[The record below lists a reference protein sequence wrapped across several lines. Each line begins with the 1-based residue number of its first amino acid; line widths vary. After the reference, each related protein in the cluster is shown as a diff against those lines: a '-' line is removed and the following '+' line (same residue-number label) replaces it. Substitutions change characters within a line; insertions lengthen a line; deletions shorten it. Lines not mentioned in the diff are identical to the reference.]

1 MKDGPDA
8 LERRHRERY
17 RTFIEQSA
25 EGVWCF
31 ELSEP
36 LSIALSPEDQ
46 IDRMYADAHL
56 AECNDAC
63 ARMYGFERAAEMLGA
78 RLIAFLPRTEDNTA
92 YLREFILQGY
102 RLNDAESAE
111 RDRHGQP
118 KYFLNNLV
126 GIVEDGKLLRA
137 WGTQRDITDRKQQ
150 EQERERLLG
159 ALTAALAEQKRLQEE
174 RERAYRGAQEAV
186 RLRDEF
192 LSVAGHELKTPL
204 TALQLQME
212 TIAARA
218 APLGHEELDFWLER
232 ANRSLGRIL
241 RLVEDLLD
249 VTRISTGRVRL
260 ELEEVDFAELVGGV
274 VARCEGDAARAK
286 SAIAFS
292 APAPVRGFWDASRLE
307 QIADNLISNAIKYG
321 RGQPIEVEVA
331 GDSETATLVVRDR
344 GIGIAAEDQERVFE
358 RFERVVPG
366 GQVAGLGLGLW
377 IAREAAGVMKGK
389 ISVESRRDQGSE
401 FRVELPRNA
410 LRESAD

>member
-1 MKDGPDA
+1 MNDDQEK
-8 LERRHRERY
+8 RHQERY
-17 RTFIEQSA
+17 RAFIEQSA

-36 LSIALSPEDQ
+36 FSVALPPEDQ
-46 IDRMYADAHL
+46 IDRMYSHALL

-63 ARMYGFERAAEMLGA
+63 ARMYGYDRAAEILGA
-78 RLIAFLPRTEDNTA
+78 RLITFLPRTEENIA
-92 YLREFILQGY
+92 YLREFIVQGY
-102 RLNDAESAE
+102 RLSDAESAE
-111 RDRHGQP
+111 RDRHGRP
-118 KYFLNNLV
+118 KHFLNNLV
-126 GIVEDGKLLRA
+126 GIVEDGNLLRA
-137 WGTQRDITDRKQQ
+137 WGTQRDITERKNQ

-159 ALTAALAEQKRLQEE
+159 ALTDALGEQKRLQEE

-218 APLGHEELDFWLER
+218 GPLGNEELDFWLDR

-260 ELEEVDFAELVGGV
+260 ELEEVDFAELVRGV
-274 VARCEGDAARAK
+274 VARSEGDAARAK
-286 SAIAFS
+286 SAITFS
-292 APAPVRGFWDASRLE
+292 APAPVRGYWDASRLE

-321 RGQPIEVEVA
+321 EGPIEVEVGGA
-331 GDSETATLVVRDR
+331 GETATLVVRDH
-344 GIGIAAEDQERVFE
+344 GIGIAPEDQERVFE
-358 RFERVVPG
+358 RFERVGPA

-377 IAREAAGVMKGK
+377 IVREAAGVMLGK
-389 ISVESRRDQGSE
+389 ISLASRRGEGSE
-401 FRVELPRNA
+401 FRVELPRFA
-410 LRESAD
+410 LRESAG